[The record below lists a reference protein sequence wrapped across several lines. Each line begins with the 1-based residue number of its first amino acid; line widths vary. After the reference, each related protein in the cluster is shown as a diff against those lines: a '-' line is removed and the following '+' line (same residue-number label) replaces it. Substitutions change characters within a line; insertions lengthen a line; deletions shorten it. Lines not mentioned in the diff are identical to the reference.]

1 MAMGGRSKTQD
12 AAARFGLAGK
22 HTARNSPIM
31 PEESLHQPHDKLFK
45 SAFGEP
51 STAAAFLRW
60 EIPPALSSAID
71 WDNLRLEPGS
81 FVDSHYRQSES
92 DLLFSAPSS
101 TSECFVYLLFEH
113 QLAPDPWI
121 ALRLLRYQVRIWETW
136 RKNHPK
142 RERLPVILPVVL
154 AQNAEVWKIS
164 PQFST
169 LLDIP
174 EPLAAELSGM
184 VPDFT
189 FRLIQLADMEFE
201 AIRGTPAGILTLRVM
216 KAERLEKL
224 LEDIVWDEALF
235 LRVPQEIIE
244 LLIRYILDAD
254 VDKAAFD
261 RKVGTVTNSAIQST
275 AMTLAQQ
282 YRQEGR
288 QEGQILAQQR
298 AVIEALEI
306 RFERIPQ
313 GLREEIG
320 HIADPARLPALH
332 RAAIQA
338 ASLEEFSR
346 SL

>member
-1 MAMGGRSKTQD
+1 
-12 AAARFGLAGK
+12 
-22 HTARNSPIM
+22 M
-31 PEESLHQPHDKLFK
+31 PEEPLHQPHDKLFK
-45 SAFGEP
+45 SAFGDP

-60 EIPPALSSAID
+60 EIPAALSSVID

-81 FVDSHYRQSES
+81 FVDSHYRHSES
-92 DLLFSAPSS
+92 DLLFSAPAGAA
-101 TSECFVYLLFEH
+101 ECLVYLLFEH

-121 ALRLLRYQVRIWETW
+121 GLRLLRYQVRIWEAW
-136 RKNHPK
+136 RKNHPQ

-174 EPLAAELSGM
+174 ESLATDLSGM

-189 FRLIQLADMEFE
+189 FRLVQLAGLEFE

-261 RKVGTVTNSAIQST
+261 RKVMTVANSAIQST

-288 QEGQILAQQR
+288 QEGRIASLQENIL
-298 AVIEALEI
+298 EALTI
-306 RFERIPQ
+306 RFGSVPE
-313 GLREEIG
+313 GLREV
-320 HIADPARLPALH
+320 IAETREESVLREFL

>member
-1 MAMGGRSKTQD
+1 
-12 AAARFGLAGK
+12 
-22 HTARNSPIM
+22 M
-31 PEESLHQPHDKLFK
+31 PEEPLHQPHDKLFK
-45 SAFGEP
+45 SAFGDP
-51 STAAAFLRW
+51 VTAAGFLRW
-60 EIPPALSSAID
+60 EIPAALSAAID
-71 WDNLRLEPGS
+71 WDRLRLEPGS

-92 DLLFSAPSS
+92 DLLFSAPAGE
-101 TSECFVYLLFEH
+101 SECLVYLLFEH

-121 ALRLLRYQVRIWETW
+121 ALRLLRYQVRIWEAW
-136 RKNHPK
+136 RKNHP
-142 RERLPVILPVVL
+142 ESANLPVILPVVL

-164 PQFST
+164 PQFSS

-174 EPLAAELSGM
+174 TSLAGELESLI
-184 VPDFT
+184 PDFT
-189 FRLIQLADMEFE
+189 YRLIQLAEMPFD

-224 LEDIVWDEALF
+224 LEEHVWDESLF
-235 LRVPQEIIE
+235 LRVPREIIE

-261 RKVGTVTNSAIQST
+261 RKVMTVTNPEIQNT

-288 QEGQILAQQR
+288 QEGRILAQQR

-306 RFERIPQ
+306 RFEQVPE
-313 GLREEIG
+313 GLHEEIG
-320 HIADPARLPALH
+320 RIADPLRLAALH
-332 RAAIQA
+332 RAAIQS
-338 ASLEEFSR
+338 ASLEEFSG

>member
-1 MAMGGRSKTQD
+1 
-12 AAARFGLAGK
+12 
-22 HTARNSPIM
+22 M
-31 PEESLHQPHDKLFK
+31 PDEPLHHPHDKLFK
-45 SAFGEP
+45 SAFGDP
-51 STAAAFLRW
+51 VNAAGFLRW
-60 EIPPALSSAID
+60 EIPAALSSAID
-71 WDNLRLEPGS
+71 WERLRLEPGS
-81 FVDSHYRQSES
+81 FVDSHYRHSES
-92 DLLFSAPSS
+92 DLLFIAPSGA
-101 TSECFVYLLFEH
+101 SECLVYLLFEH

-142 RERLPVILPVVL
+142 CERLPVILPVVL

-164 PQFST
+164 PQFSS
-169 LLDIP
+169 LLDVP
-174 EPLAAELSGM
+174 ESLANDLAGL

-189 FRLIQLADMEFE
+189 FRLIQLANMEFE
-201 AIRGTPAGILTLRVM
+201 TIRGTPAGILTLRVM
-216 KAERLEKL
+216 KAERLKKL
-224 LEDIVWDEALF
+224 LEDLVWDESLF
-235 LRVPQEIIE
+235 LRVPREIIE
-244 LLIRYILDAD
+244 MLIRYILDAD

-261 RKVGTVTNSAIQST
+261 RRVKSVTNPEIQNT

-306 RFERIPQ
+306 RFERVPE
-313 GLREEIG
+313 GLCEEIAR
-320 HIADPARLPALH
+320 IADPLRLPALL

-338 ASLEEFSR
+338 ASLEDFSR